1 MLLLFVA
8 SGCSRAHSTSPSWPR
23 ACESLGRAREPLAD
37 DPPRATHVP
46 GIILRGHPLYHQA
59 VSVRSP
65 KKNGKRGTRV
75 AGGVVLVHDDRA
87 FAAEA
92 SRRIRELGREVFV
105 YSDPMI
111 ALDTFDA
118 SEPPPG
124 LLLTRTQF
132 SPGQA

>member
-1 MLLLFVA
+1 M
-8 SGCSRAHSTSPSWPR
+8 
-23 ACESLGRAREPLAD
+23 
-37 DPPRATHVP
+37 
-46 GIILRGHPLYHQA
+46 
-59 VSVRSP
+59 
-65 KKNGKRGTRV
+65 

-132 SPGQA
+132 PPGKPNGLALALMARMKLSGLPILMVGKKHLAEFAEGVAQFLPHPVDYDDLVMMARRLLSGKAGDPPAPQAPRS